1 MLKYLVVSALSFL
14 ACTPSNLR
22 DLGEGVFFDEPS
34 SVLCTNVDNY
44 CLPINGKVGY
54 VDNSCTSPTVGYV
67 DTIQDPGKTRD
78 GSISKYVSRG
88 STGYFDFYEL
98 GYSSRYLTN
107 SEVSGDEVFYELG
120 EFNTNASPFY
130 WLTPDRKCEQ
140 STDDPLSY
148 KVIVSAD
155 TDRNMFTKF

>member
-22 DLGEGVFFDEPS
+22 DLGEGVFLDEPS

-44 CLPINGKVGY
+44 CLPVNGKVGY
-54 VDNSCTSPTVGYV
+54 TDSSCTVPTVGYV
-67 DTIQDPGKTRD
+67 DMVQDHN
-78 GSISKYVSRG
+78 
-88 STGYFDFYEL
+88 
-98 GYSSRYLTN
+98 SRYLTN

-120 EFNTNASPFY
+120 ELNTNTSPFY
-130 WLTPDRKCEQ
+130 WLTSDRKCEQ

-148 KVIVSAD
+148 RVIVSTD

>member
-67 DTIQDPGKTRD
+67 DTIQDH
-78 GSISKYVSRG
+78 
-88 STGYFDFYEL
+88 
-98 GYSSRYLTN
+98 SSRYLTN

>member
-22 DLGEGVFFDEPS
+22 DLGEGVFLDEPS

-44 CLPINGKVGY
+44 CLPVTGKVGY
-54 VDNSCTSPTVGYV
+54 ADSSCTVPTVGYV
-67 DTIQDPGKTRD
+67 DTVQDHN
-78 GSISKYVSRG
+78 
-88 STGYFDFYEL
+88 
-98 GYSSRYLTN
+98 SRYLTN

-120 EFNTNASPFY
+120 ELNTNTSPFY
-130 WLTPDRKCEQ
+130 WLTSDRKCEQ

-148 KVIVSAD
+148 RVIVSAD